1 MTESAVD
8 FATVQRSRS
17 QEILSRWGQTE
28 GSFARCDVPV
38 AWARAR
44 GATVVDVDENQYLD
58 WTSGVLVA
66 NVGHA
71 HPRLVT
77 AVSDALGDLLN
88 CYDFATERRVLAGEA
103 LLAHLPDHLN
113 RCAFLTTGSE
123 AVEACLRLM
132 KRRSG
137 AFEIVGFHGG
147 FHGRTPGAASVGGLA
162 AMKRGF
168 GPIMPGVIRAP
179 FPNPYR
185 SPVDSGPDG
194 LIEYCIDRLEDE
206 VRASSTGSLAGLI
219 VEPYLGTAGFIFPPD
234 GYLTELQRWTR
245 EHDVLFAVDEVQSGY
260 GRTGRMWAF
269 EWEDLEPDLIAIGK
283 GMGSGYPVS
292 GLAARESVFS
302 AVGPGELGSTFGGNP
317 VGAAAVIEVLQIMDD
332 EQLVDNARTVGGL
345 MMDRLLELQDRS
357 PYLGDVRGRGLV
369 IGLEIVAD
377 KRTKEPSRD
386 ITVQLLKYAADNGL
400 LAGAV
405 GEHGNVIRVAP
416 PLCIT
421 EDEAMDSTE
430 RFAVALDRLGR

>member
-1 MTESAVD
+1 
-8 FATVQRSRS
+8 
-17 QEILSRWGQTE
+17 
-28 GSFARCDVPV
+28 
-38 AWARAR
+38 
-44 GATVVDVDENQYLD
+44 
-58 WTSGVLVA
+58 
-66 NVGHA
+66 
-71 HPRLVT
+71 
-77 AVSDALGDLLN
+77 
-88 CYDFATERRVLAGEA
+88 
-103 LLAHLPDHLN
+103 
-113 RCAFLTTGSE
+113 
-123 AVEACLRLM
+123 
-132 KRRSG
+132 
-137 AFEIVGFHGG
+137 
-147 FHGRTPGAASVGGLA
+147 
-162 AMKRGF
+162 MKRGF

-234 GYLTELQRWTR
+234 GYLTELQRWAR

-269 EWEDLEPDLIAIGK
+269 EWEDLEPDLVAIGK

-369 IGLEIVAD
+369 IGLEIVTD

-386 ITVQLLKYAADNGL
+386 ITIQLLNCAADNGL